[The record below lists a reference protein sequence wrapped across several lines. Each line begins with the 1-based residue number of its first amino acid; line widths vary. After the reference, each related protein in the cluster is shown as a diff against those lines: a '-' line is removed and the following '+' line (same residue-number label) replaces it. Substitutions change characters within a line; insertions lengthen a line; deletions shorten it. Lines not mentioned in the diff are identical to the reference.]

1 LGLVRTIVA
10 KGKGRARSKLLGI
23 AASQAE
29 SIASIATEATQAL
42 LKSIKE
48 IRESSNKE
56 QVSNKQLQ
64 ALCKCITKQKEY
76 TILL

>member
-1 LGLVRTIVA
+1 M
-10 KGKGRARSKLLGI
+10 
-23 AASQAE
+23 AST
-29 SIASIATEATQAL
+29 ATEAAQAL
-42 LKSIKE
+42 LESIKE

-64 ALCKCITKQKEY
+64 ALCKRVAKQEEY

>member
-1 LGLVRTIVA
+1 M
-10 KGKGRARSKLLGI
+10 
-23 AASQAE
+23 AST
-29 SIASIATEATQAL
+29 ATEAAQAL

-64 ALCKCITKQKEY
+64 ALRKHVAKQEEY

>member
-1 LGLVRTIVA
+1 LGA
-10 KGKGRARSKLLGI
+10 

-29 SIASIATEATQAL
+29 SIASTAAEATQAL
-42 LKSIKE
+42 LKSIKK

-64 ALCKCITKQKEY
+64 ALCKRVAKQEEY